1 MVKGKGLLL
10 LICSA
15 YILETI
21 YAADK
26 IEHII
31 VLMMENRSFDHIMGF
46 KKGNN
51 SEIDGCLP
59 NAKGCSNPMD
69 PQDPNSPQ
77 VTVSADAAEH
87 QISDPDHSFPATL
100 DQVYGY
106 GPDTQ
111 VPPPMSGFI
120 KNYAHKEIIM
130 QCFPPDLVPAM
141 STLADE
147 FAIFDHWYASVPGP
161 TEVNRLYV
169 FSATSDG
176 SAANDDVRLALG
188 YPQRSVFRNIDESIY
203 NRTWGVYFAEAP
215 SAFFLKDTRTEENLL
230 KFHDIRKFYTDVAAG
245 TLPSYSFIE
254 PRYFEIPDIPA
265 NDQHPDHDVGEGDR
279 LMKSLYEALRASP
292 LWTKSLFLITYDEH
306 GGFFD
311 HVGPPTGVPSPD
323 GKVSHDTTPSFD
335 FTRLGV
341 RVPAIA
347 ISPWIKKGT
356 VIHDPVNG
364 TFYEHSSVVATVRK
378 MLVPDQPF
386 LTKRDAWAQTFEW
399 LVDTVDAVRTD
410 CPTTLPEAPIQRDH
424 VPSFLP
430 ARDQMGQNTVT
441 DLHRSFISMA
451 SALNNEGMITEDGHG
466 MTEEQGAHFMK
477 EKINQFLKREVVS
490 F

>member
-1 MVKGKGLLL
+1 MKGKGLFY

-15 YILETI
+15 YILQTI
-21 YAADK
+21 WAADK

-31 VLMMENRSFDHIMGF
+31 VLMQENRSFDHIMGF
-46 KKGNN
+46 KKQNN
-51 SEIDGCLP
+51 TEIDGCLP

-69 PQDPNSPQ
+69 PQDPNSTW
-77 VTVSADAAEH
+77 VTVSSGAAEH
-87 QISDPDHSFPATL
+87 QISDPDHSMPSTQE
-100 DQVYGY
+100 QVYGY
-106 GPDTQ
+106 GPTTVD
-111 VPPPMSGFI
+111 PAPMTGFI
-120 KNYAHKEIIM
+120 KNYKNKEIIM
-130 QCFPPDLVPAM
+130 QCFAPDIVPAM

-147 FAIFDHWYASVPGP
+147 FAIFDHWYAAVPGP

-176 SAANDDVRLALG
+176 SAANDDIRLAMG

-215 SAFFLKDTRTEENLL
+215 SAFFLKDTRTEENLK
-230 KFHDIRKFYTDVAAG
+230 KFHDIQKFYTDAAAG

-279 LMKSLYEALRASP
+279 LMKSLYEAIRASP
-292 LWTKSLFLITYDEH
+292 LWNKTLFLITYDEH

-311 HVGPPTGVPSPD
+311 HVSPPIGIPNPD
-323 GKVSHDTTPSFD
+323 GKVSNDTNPSFD
-335 FTRLGV
+335 FTREGV

-356 VIHDPVNG
+356 IIHEPVNG
-364 TFYEHSSVVATVRK
+364 THYEHSSVVATVRK
-378 MLVPDQPF
+378 MLVPDQPY

-399 LVDTVDAVRTD
+399 LVDTVDSPRTD
-410 CPTTLPEAPIQRDH
+410 CPTELPEAPLQREQYSN
-424 VPSFLP
+424 VLP
-430 ARDQMGQNTVT
+430 QRSEMGQKPVT
-441 DLHRSFISMA
+441 DLHKTFIKMVG
-451 SALNNEGMITEDGHG
+451 ALANGGMITETGDG
-466 MTEEQGAHFMK
+466 MTEEQGAHFVK
-477 EKINQFLKREVVS
+477 ERINDFLKREVVK